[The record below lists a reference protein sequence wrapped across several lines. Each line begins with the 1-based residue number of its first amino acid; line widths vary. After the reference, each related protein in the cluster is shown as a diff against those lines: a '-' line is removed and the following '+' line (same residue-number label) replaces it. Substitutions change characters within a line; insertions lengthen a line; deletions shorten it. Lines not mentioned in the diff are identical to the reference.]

1 MPNVDYG
8 SDDVAHL
15 YAHTRG
21 LPDAVLAGWGA
32 AVNTFVPPR
41 PEGDRVLDVG
51 AGTGIFARAWPTW
64 RPCQVVALE
73 PSSAMRTQLVGAG
86 LPDGVHV
93 IVGRGEQVPIRA
105 LGITIAWLSAVVH
118 HLDSLQATA
127 AELRRVVVDDG
138 VVLIRGLFAE
148 SPAPPGVQFIPGWE
162 RVVASY
168 PSVTGIE
175 RALQH
180 AGFAPIGR
188 VEVPDHGPATTGE
201 AANWVRHMR
210 DADSMLG
217 RFTDEEFEAGLQ
229 VLESRDPN
237 EPVTSSTLTLLAFA
251 GSVDPR

>member
-8 SDDVAHL
+8 SDDVAHR

-32 AVNTFVPPR
+32 AVNTFVPPH

-105 LGITIAWLSAVVH
+105 LGITIAWLSAVVDVDFH
-118 HLDSLQATA
+118 GTA
-127 AELRRVVVDDG
+127 AFQWPRSGCVGKAGPAEGPHRGSTLPAKAKSVS
-138 VVLIRGLFAE
+138 VLDVTGSFGSRLSNTW
-148 SPAPPGVQFIPGWE
+148 SPASNSSSVNRPSIESASRMWRTQLAASP
-162 RVVASY
+162 VVAGPWSGT
-168 PSVTGIE
+168 ST
-175 RALQH
+175 R
-180 AGFAPIGR
+180 PIGAK
-188 VEVPDHGPATTGE
+188 PAYCR
-201 AANWVRHMR
+201 AR
-210 DADSMLG
+210 SI
-217 RFTDEEFEAGLQ
+217 
-229 VLESRDPN
+229 
-237 EPVTSSTLTLLAFA
+237 PVTD
-251 GSVDPR
+251 G